1 MYAGA
6 MGGGPSAAGVGEAVS
21 PTALQSEELI
31 AVLGLLF
38 NHVKAHIERVVAP
51 YDLPPPCAKALHL
64 IDGSMS
70 MKELGNRLACDGSF
84 VTSIADTLEGHD
96 LARREIDGE
105 DRRIKN
111 LVLTEKGLELRA
123 RLVRDLFSDDFPGV
137 RQLDAHERETL
148 LALMRKMVAGE
159 DRAAGG

>member
-6 MGGGPSAAGVGEAVS
+6 MGGGFPAGAVGEKAS
-21 PTALQSEELI
+21 PAALQSEELVS
-31 AVLGLLF
+31 VLGQLF
-38 NHVKAHIERVVAP
+38 NHVKAHVERVVAP

-84 VTSIADTLEGHD
+84 ITSIADTLEGLD
-96 LARREIDGE
+96 LARREIDAD

-111 LVLTEKGLELRA
+111 LVLTEKGMELRA
-123 RLVRDLFSDDFPGV
+123 RLTRDMF
-137 RQLDAHERETL
+137 
-148 LALMRKMVAGE
+148 
-159 DRAAGG
+159 

>member
-31 AVLGLLF
+31 AVLGQLF

>member
-1 MYAGA
+1 L
-6 MGGGPSAAGVGEAVS
+6 AAGVGEAVS

-31 AVLGLLF
+31 AVLGQLF